1 MKRSDGESLE
11 TCPYPKTAPC
21 LHEKVL
27 TLLLEEKPGR
37 VLDVPAGEGAFAA
50 RACRLGYKVSCGD
63 IDSSQF
69 KVGGVECAQFDMNES
84 WPWEDCTFDY
94 VVSIEGL
101 EHLENPWHLIR
112 EANRVLRINGKFF
125 ISTPN
130 ILSIRSRMSYL
141 LYGYPNYFH
150 YMIALDHQKRE
161 LPIEHVNP
169 LGFLELRHIL
179 SLNGFQIE
187 LIDTNRYLKRHSLL
201 YQLLRTLMHIRGR
214 SHTRIDPAKAMVRKY
229 LLSPPLL
236 FGEILVVKS
245 KKVAI

>member
-1 MKRSDGESLE
+1 
-11 TCPYPKTAPC
+11 
-21 LHEKVL
+21 
-27 TLLLEEKPGR
+27 
-37 VLDVPAGEGAFAA
+37 
-50 RACRLGYKVSCGD
+50 
-63 IDSSQF
+63 
-69 KVGGVECAQFDMNES
+69 
-84 WPWEDCTFDY
+84 
-94 VVSIEGL
+94 
-101 EHLENPWHLIR
+101 
-112 EANRVLRINGKFF
+112 
-125 ISTPN
+125 
-130 ILSIRSRMSYL
+130 
-141 LYGYPNYFH
+141 
-150 YMIALDHQKRE
+150 MIALDHQKRE

-214 SHTRIDPAKAMVRKY
+214 SHTRIDPAKAMVCKY